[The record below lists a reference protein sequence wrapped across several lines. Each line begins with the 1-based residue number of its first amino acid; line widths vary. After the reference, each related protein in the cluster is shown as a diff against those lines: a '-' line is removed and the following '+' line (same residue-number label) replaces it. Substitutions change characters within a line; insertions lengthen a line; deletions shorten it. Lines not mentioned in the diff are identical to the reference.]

1 MRFRRRLRTLALL
14 AGLTAGSSS
23 SPGLALAQDT
33 TSANVIAAREHF
45 EKARAYYGQGAYR
58 EAVAELEAA
67 HTLDPSAK
75 DLVFNLGVVHEK
87 LSDID
92 DALEWFELY
101 TTMSLTPQER
111 ERADAYI
118 KRLEG
123 AKKELAQKSQSDE
136 SPPALSGPNPATTAE
151 PPPTLGP
158 PAPSRRGRVD
168 AATVLAAG
176 VAGGAAIFATVLGI
190 KALSDRPANGFILGK
205 DGSLAQLND
214 RVDQAHDE
222 AIVADM
228 GFGVSIAAAAAATVL
243 YFGRSRI
250 PPVSSPAASGSPKVS
265 VTPRVGGGALVV
277 QGSF

>member
-14 AGLTAGSSS
+14 AGLVAGSSS
-23 SPGLALAQDT
+23 SPGRALAQDT
-33 TSANVIAAREHF
+33 NSANVIAAREHF
-45 EKARAYYGQGAYR
+45 ERARAYYGQGAYR

-92 DALEWFELY
+92 DALKWFQLY
-101 TTMSLTPQER
+101 TTMNLVPQER

-123 AKKELAQKSQSDE
+123 AKRELAQKSQSDE
-136 SPPALSGPNPATTAE
+136 PPAPVAGPSPSPPE
-151 PPPTLGP
+151 PLTEP
-158 PAPSRRGRVD
+158 PAPSRRGRLD
-168 AATVLAAG
+168 AATLVAAS
-176 VAGGAAIFATVLGI
+176 VAVGTAAFATVLGI
-190 KALSDRPANGFILGK
+190 KALSDRPANPFVLGK
-205 DGSLAQLND
+205 DGTYAQVND
-214 RVDQAHDE
+214 QVDQAHDE

-228 GFGVSIAAAAAATVL
+228 GFGVSIAAAAAAAVL
-243 YFGRSRI
+243 YFGRSKNAPI
-250 PPVSSPAASGSPKVS
+250 GSPSASGTPKVS